1 MQWSTIGIVMVL
13 AATLGL
19 HSVQC
24 DITAAFI
31 HGQIPPEEEIYVHQ
45 PRGFKCGEGTEVL
58 RLKQT
63 LYGLRQTPQYFFK

>member
-1 MQWSTIGIVMVL
+1 MVL

-31 HGQIPPEEEIYVHQ
+31 HGRIPPEEEIYAHQ
-45 PRGFKCGEGTEVL
+45 PRGFKCGDGTEVL
-58 RLKQT
+58 
-63 LYGLRQTPQYFFK
+63 